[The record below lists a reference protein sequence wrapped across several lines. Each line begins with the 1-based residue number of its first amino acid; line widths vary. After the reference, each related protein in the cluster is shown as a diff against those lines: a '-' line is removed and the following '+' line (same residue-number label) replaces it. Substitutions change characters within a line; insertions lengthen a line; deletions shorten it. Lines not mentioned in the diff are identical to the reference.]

1 MTPSQGAM
9 TRKIPALLLLLLA
22 ASLAWAAPAP
32 APSPDEDLGLLDFS
46 QTPFSDQASH
56 CVLLRPVSPAAQGLA
71 LWSLRSAAALGS
83 PTALEPGD
91 ALLGIRL
98 GLQVQGQ
105 EAAWASP
112 TAQDYPRWSLTQ
124 AQSLSLS
131 VEAATVFPAEDE
143 VLVVATFKNNG
154 SASVQARPC
163 LRLDLAG
170 SSDWK
175 LAPEA
180 GGALIRADRSARL
193 GLRAVEWLHC
203 LAAAHPEP
211 ARLDGAELAAGGLT
225 LTSAACLEL
234 VGGEQAL
241 RPGAALRF
249 PALLTL
255 DLGAEPARKRG
266 KAAWKAWALK
276 PGAALAAAK
285 LRWAQTRGHLAAP
298 PEPEWARLERQA
310 ALILINSEY
319 APRNG
324 MRAPAFSAAKGWRDA
339 FFSDDSALAS
349 LGWAELDLG
358 KAEQALL
365 QLSAMAKDGQACP
378 PYGGEQPPMW
388 DAAGLPL
395 QAWVGSQLYER
406 DEDRERA
413 AAFMQAWGD
422 QLQAQAGWWLRHQGA
437 DGLWA
442 AGSPDEQPC
451 WRRFIAP
458 QAGAAPGLSATA
470 DLGLSSLAAAQL
482 GMASQ
487 VAEAR
492 GETLEA
498 AGLAQAARRASQA
511 LLASAHGAVPSSF
524 AAPNELFWPL
534 LLGLEGDAA
543 AAQALLKMRLAD
555 PELLP
560 SDPRKPPLAESG
572 VLVPWRSLLALEA
585 MERLGESERAAQARR
600 RLLLFLSNRP
610 TLHQAYG
617 SLGQP
622 LGAPGDAATAAAVLM
637 LCLDRQSQE
646 AALLPDTRALDG
658 RFCRVRALDGSL
670 DLRFA
675 AGPAHAAQPLVS
687 LASPRGGAIAEERAF
702 ILSASGAC
710 RLSVES
716 RQAMDV
722 SLLESGRPLFKG
734 TRKAAL
740 ILRPKA
746 RYLFEMKADTPQDT
760 KEHSQ

>member
-1 MTPSQGAM
+1 MPRFHAAL
-9 TRKIPALLLLLLA
+9 ILLLLP
-22 ASLAWAAPAP
+22 ASLAWPAP
-32 APSPDEDLGLLDFS
+32 MPAQPQANDDLGLLDYG

-56 CVLLRPVSPAAQGLA
+56 CVLMRPLTPAAQGLA
-71 LWSLRSAAALGS
+71 LWGLRSAAALGS
-83 PTALEPGD
+83 ATALEAP
-91 ALLGIRL
+91 AEQQLGIRL
-98 GLQVQGQ
+98 GIQLDAQD
-105 EAAWASP
+105 AAWVSA
-112 TAQDYPRWSLTQ
+112 TAEDFPRHSLTQ
-124 AQSLSLS
+124 AQVRGLSLS
-131 VEAATVFPAEDE
+131 VEVATVFPATDE
-143 VLVVATFKNNG
+143 ILLVASFKNSG
-154 SASVQARPC
+154 AKSLKARPW
-163 LRLDLAG
+163 LRLDLGG

-175 LAPEA
+175 LTPAQD
-180 GGALIRADRSARL
+180 GVLLKADRSARL

-203 LAAAHPEP
+203 QAASNPEP
-211 ARLDGAELAAGGLT
+211 AQLNGAELAAEGAGQ
-225 LTSAACLEL
+225 SGPSCLEL
-234 VGGEQAL
+234 AGGAQTL
-241 RPGAALRF
+241 RPGANLRF
-249 PALLTL
+249 PVLLV
-255 DLGAEPARKRG
+255 LGDDGESARRRG
-266 KAAWKAWALK
+266 KASWKAWALK

-285 LRWAQTRGHLAAP
+285 LRWAQTSSHLAAP

-310 ALILINSEY
+310 ALILIDSEY
-319 APRNG
+319 APRG
-324 MRAPAFSAAKGWRDA
+324 SMRAAGFSAAKGWRDA

-365 QLSAMAKDGQACP
+365 QLGSLSKEGQACP
-378 PYGGEQPPMW
+378 PYGGEEPPMW

-406 DEDRERA
+406 DGDRARA
-413 AAFMQAWGD
+413 SAFMQPWSE
-422 QLQAQAGWWLRHQGA
+422 QLQAQAGWWLKHQGA

-442 AGSPDEQPC
+442 AASPDEQAA
-451 WRRFIAP
+451 WKRFIAP
-458 QAGAAPGLSATA
+458 LPKLADGQPAPA

-498 AGLAQAARRASQA
+498 ASLAQAARRATQA
-511 LLASAHGAVPSSF
+511 VLARVHASVPSAF

-534 LLGLEGDAA
+534 LLGLEDDAA

-560 SDPRKPPLAESG
+560 MDPRKPPLSESG

-610 TLHQAYG
+610 TLHQAYD

-658 RFCRVRALDGSL
+658 RFRRVRALDGSL
-670 DLRFA
+670 DLRFY

-687 LASPRGGAIAEERAF
+687 LASQHGAPIAEERAF
-702 ILSASGAC
+702 ILSVSGAC
-710 RLSVES
+710 SLLVEG

-740 ILRPKA
+740 ILQPKA
-746 RYLFEMKADTPQDT
+746 RYLFEMKPDTPQDT
-760 KEHSQ
+760 KEQKR